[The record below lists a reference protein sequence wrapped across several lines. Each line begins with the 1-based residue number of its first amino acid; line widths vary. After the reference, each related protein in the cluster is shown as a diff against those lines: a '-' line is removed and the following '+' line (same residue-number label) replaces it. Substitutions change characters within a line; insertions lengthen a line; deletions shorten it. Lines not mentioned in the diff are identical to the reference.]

1 MMYDLNIAK
10 WIALADEFLTE
21 FSAGDTYDRL
31 NEDGQAVYERIEEL
45 YSLIMDETE
54 EEHTQEW
61 RENLTREEAAA
72 VAVLDREIDGIMVR
86 MRLLEL
92 HENAFGLPEW

>member
-1 MMYDLNIAK
+1 MMYDLDIAK
-10 WIALADEFLTE
+10 WIALAEEFWTG
-21 FSAGDTYDRL
+21 FSSGETYDRL
-31 NEDGQAVYERIEEL
+31 DEDGRAAYERIEEL
-45 YSLIMDETE
+45 YGLFMDETG

-72 VAVLDREIDGIMVR
+72 VAVFDREIDGIVVR